1 MEQKLFSKS
10 VKEFLQNNFPEFVTT
25 IKYQDDDSFDCSL
38 KSDSKI
44 FSIWIATYNSEIT
57 IGIEDPTGD
66 SSIHTHISCYE
77 LEDLQSCFFDLTLF
91 INNIKNDKLI
101 LYQKTNEKYDW
112 IESSKFDS
120 SENCEK
126 FSWN

>member
-10 VKEFLQNNFPEFVTT
+10 VEEFLQKAFPGFVKT

-38 KSDSKI
+38 KSASRI
-44 FSIWIATYNSEIT
+44 FLIWIATYNSEIT

-66 SSIHTHISCYE
+66 TSIHTHISCYE
-77 LEDLQSCFFDLTLF
+77 LEDLQSCLSDLTNF
-91 INNIKNDKLI
+91 INDIKGDKLI
-101 LYQKTNEKYDW
+101 LYQKANGKYDW

-120 SENCEK
+120 LK
-126 FSWN
+126 DVKRFSWN